1 MDRLSLG
8 FSIAM
13 HCSTKVLKEICFFL
27 AGPSTPV
34 LDAPL
39 RSWSLPVDPEASLE
53 VVPWDTRCD
62 VPSCDEPSSAMMR
75 GGEFLRNGLPR
86 MLMWV
91 SLLVW
96 TSGGRVGGALAM
108 LWGSTSSSSSSLS
121 G

>member
-1 MDRLSLG
+1 MYVNSLL
-8 FSIAM
+8 AM
-13 HCSTKVLKEICFFL
+13 LNAR
-27 AGPSTPV
+27 AGTIRGALEGRRRGV
-34 LDAPL
+34 GHEATDAETG
-39 RSWSLPVDPEASLE
+39 VD
-53 VVPWDTRCD
+53 VDTVD
-62 VPSCDEPSSAMMR
+62 AEPSSAMMR